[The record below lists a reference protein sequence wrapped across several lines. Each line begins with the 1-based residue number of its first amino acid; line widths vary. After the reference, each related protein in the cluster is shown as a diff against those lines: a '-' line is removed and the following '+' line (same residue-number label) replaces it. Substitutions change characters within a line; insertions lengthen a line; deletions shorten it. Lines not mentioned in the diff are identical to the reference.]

1 MSIFNRPVSLPSSSE
16 ALPGRNGYS
25 YPIPKTHR
33 VLGHNLQGPY
43 PENLEVTYFGMGCFW
58 GVERL
63 FWQLPGIYTTAAGYQ
78 GGLTPYPTY
87 EEVCTGMTGHAE
99 TVLVVFDPAKISYTD
114 LLVKF
119 WEEHDPTTGMRQGND
134 VGTQYRSTIYPTTEN
149 QLALAEQSKV
159 NYQSSLN
166 ESGLGIITTEIK
178 PAPDFYFAEQY
189 HQQYLDRVPNGYC
202 ALKGTGV
209 RCI

>member
-1 MSIFNRPVSLPSSSE
+1 MSIFSRPVTMPSSSN
-16 ALPGRNGYS
+16 ALPGRSDYA
-25 YPIPKTHR
+25 YLVPKTHR
-33 VLGHNLQGPY
+33 VLGTSLQGTY
-43 PENLEVTYFGMGCFW
+43 PENSEVTYFGMGCFW

-63 FWQLPGIYTTAAGYQ
+63 FWQLPGIHTTAAGYQ
-78 GGLTPYPTY
+78 GGITPYPTY

-99 TVLVVFDPAKISYTD
+99 TVLVVFNPSKISYSD

-119 WEEHDPTTGMRQGND
+119 WEEHDPTSGMRQGND

-149 QLALAEQSKV
+149 QLALAEQSKIQ
-159 NYQSSLN
+159 YQSSLSG
-166 ESGLGIITTEIK
+166 SGLGSITTEIK
-178 PAPDFYFAEQY
+178 LAPEFYFAEEY

>member
-1 MSIFNRPVSLPSSSE
+1 MSIFSRPVTMPSSSN
-16 ALPGRNGYS
+16 ALPGRSDYA
-25 YPIPKTHR
+25 YLVPKTHR
-33 VLGHNLQGPY
+33 VLGTSLQGTY
-43 PENLEVTYFGMGCFW
+43 PENSEVTYFGMGCFW

-63 FWQLPGIYTTAAGYQ
+63 FWQLPGIHTTAAGYQ
-78 GGLTPYPTY
+78 GGITPYPTY

-99 TVLVVFDPAKISYTD
+99 TVLVVFNPSKISYSD

-119 WEEHDPTTGMRQGND
+119 WEEHDPTSGMRQGND

-149 QLALAEQSKV
+149 QLALAEQSKIQ
-159 NYQSSLN
+159 YQSSLSD
-166 ESGLGIITTEIK
+166 SGLGSITTEIK
-178 PAPDFYFAEQY
+178 LAPEFYFAEEY

>member
-1 MSIFNRPVSLPSSSE
+1 MSIFSRPVVMPTKDQ
-16 ALPGRNGYS
+16 AIPGRADYA
-25 YPIPKTHR
+25 YLVPTQHR
-33 VLGHNLQGPY
+33 VLGNNLQAPY
-43 PENLEVTYFGMGCFW
+43 PANLAVAYFGMGCFW

-78 GGLTPYPTY
+78 GGFTTFPTY

-99 TVLVVFDPAKISYTD
+99 TVLVVFDPTVISYRE

-119 WEEHDPTTGMRQGND
+119 WEEHDPTSGMRQGND
-134 VGTQYRSTIYPTTEN
+134 VGTQYRSTIYTTTDE
-149 QLALAEQSKV
+149 QLEQAKKSLIEYQNSLA
-159 NYQSSLN
+159 N
-166 ESGLGIITTEIK
+166 SGLGEITTEIL
-178 PAPDFYFAEQY
+178 PAPMFYFAEEY

-202 ALKGTGV
+202 GLKGTGV

>member
-1 MSIFNRPVSLPSSSE
+1 MSIFSRPVTMPSSSN
-16 ALPGRNGYS
+16 ALPGRKNYAYS
-25 YPIPKTHR
+25 VPKTHR
-33 VLGHNLQGPY
+33 VLGTNLQGDY
-43 PENLEVTYFGMGCFW
+43 PENCEVTYFGMGCFW

-63 FWQLPGIYTTAAGYQ
+63 FWQLPGIHTTAAGYQ
-78 GGLTPYPTY
+78 GGITPYPTY

-99 TVLVVFDPAKISYTD
+99 TVLVVFNPSKISYAD

-119 WEEHDPTTGMRQGND
+119 WEEHDPTSGMRQGND
-134 VGTQYRSTIYPTTEN
+134 VGTQYRSTIYPTNEN
-149 QLALAEQSKV
+149 QLALAEQSKIQ
-159 NYQSSLN
+159 YQSSL
-166 ESGLGIITTEIK
+166 SDRGLGSITTEIK
-178 PAPDFYFAEQY
+178 LAPVFYFAEEY

>member
-1 MSIFNRPVSLPSSSE
+1 MSIFSRPVTMPSLSN
-16 ALPGRNGYS
+16 ALPGRSDYA
-25 YPIPKTHR
+25 YLVPKTHR
-33 VLGHNLQGPY
+33 VLGTSLQGTY
-43 PENLEVTYFGMGCFW
+43 PENSEVTYFGMGCFW

-63 FWQLPGIYTTAAGYQ
+63 FWQLPGIHTTAAGYQ
-78 GGLTPYPTY
+78 GGITPYPTY

-99 TVLVVFDPAKISYTD
+99 TVLVVFNPSKISYSD

-119 WEEHDPTTGMRQGND
+119 WEEHDPTSGMRQGND

-149 QLALAEQSKV
+149 QLALAEQSKIQ
-159 NYQSSLN
+159 YQSSLSG
-166 ESGLGIITTEIK
+166 SGLGSITTEIK
-178 PAPDFYFAEQY
+178 LAPEFYFAEEY

>member
-1 MSIFNRPVSLPSSSE
+1 MSLFNRPLELPAIDQ
-16 ALPGRNGYS
+16 ALPGRATYS
-25 YPIPKTHR
+25 FVVPAKHR
-33 VLGHNLQGPY
+33 VLGNPLMGPY
-43 PENLEVTYFGMGCFW
+43 PTNLEVAYFAMGCFW

-78 GGLTPYPTY
+78 GGITAHPTY
-87 EEVCTGMTGHAE
+87 EEVCTGMTGHTEA
-99 TVLVVFDPAKISYTD
+99 VLVVFDPAQISYAD

-119 WEEHDPTTGMRQGND
+119 WEEHDPTSGMRQGND
-134 VGTQYRSTIYPTTEN
+134 VGTQYRSAIYTTSTT
-149 QLALAEQSKV
+149 QLELAKQSKLD
-159 NYQSSLN
+159 YQNSLKH
-166 ESGLGIITTEIK
+166 SGLGEITTEIAA
-178 PAPDFYFAEQY
+178 APEFYFAEEY

>member
-1 MSIFNRPVSLPSSSE
+1 MNLFSRPLKLPSAE
-16 ALPGRNGYS
+16 QALPGRSTYIFS
-25 YPIPKTHR
+25 IPAKHR
-33 VLGHNLQGPY
+33 VLGNSLLGPY
-43 PENLEVTYFGMGCFW
+43 PANFEVAYFAMGCFW

-78 GGLTPYPTY
+78 GGATTHPTY
-87 EEVCTGMTGHAE
+87 EEVCTGMTGHTEA
-99 TVLVVFDPAKISYTD
+99 VLVVFDPAQISYAD

-119 WEEHDPTTGMRQGND
+119 WEEHDPTSGMRQGND
-134 VGTQYRSTIYPTTEN
+134 VGTQYRSAIYATSAT
-149 QLALAEQSKV
+149 QLELAMQSKLD
-159 NYQSSLN
+159 YQNSLKN
-166 ESGLGIITTEIK
+166 SGLGEITTEIAI
-178 PAPDFYFAEQY
+178 APKFYFAEEY

>member
-1 MSIFNRPVSLPSSSE
+1 MSIFSRPVVMPTQDQ
-16 ALPGRNGYS
+16 AIPGRADY
-25 YPIPKTHR
+25 YYQVPDKHR
-33 VLGHNLQGPY
+33 VLGNRLQAPY
-43 PENLEVTYFGMGCFW
+43 PANLEVAYFGMGCFW

-78 GGLTPYPTY
+78 GGFTTFPTY

-99 TVLVVFDPAKISYTD
+99 TVLVVFDPTVISYRE

-119 WEEHDPTTGMRQGND
+119 WEEHDPTSGMRQGND
-134 VGTQYRSTIYPTTEN
+134 VGTQYRSTIYTTTDE
-149 QLALAEQSKV
+149 QLEQAKKSLIEYQNSLA
-159 NYQSSLN
+159 N
-166 ESGLGIITTEIK
+166 SGLGEITTEIL
-178 PAPDFYFAEQY
+178 PAPMFYFAEEY

-202 ALKGTGV
+202 GLKGTGV